1 MIGVFVEHD
10 NGTLTEASAEA
21 LTFAR
26 DLGEI
31 TAICVGAPDT
41 DALGAHGVG
50 RVMSAAIDGTYAPQA
65 WGAAVAE
72 AAAEAG
78 VLLAAGTERGN
89 EVLAHAAID
98 LDAPFAANCLS
109 YTDGA
114 ALRIRWGGSLHEEAT
129 VAAPRAV
136 LTVAPHSVEASLASR
151 PSSPEVVTL
160 SPELSPE
167 ALAVRIV
174 DQEAASAGV
183 TLATAKVVVSGG
195 RGVGSAEGF
204 AALEELAELL
214 GGKVGCSRV
223 ATNNGWRNHAD
234 QVGQTGTVIAPELYI
249 ACGISGAIQHWVG
262 MMASKNIL
270 AINTDAEAPMV
281 TKADYAI
288 IGDLHEV
295 LPALTSAIRAAKGL

>member
-1 MIGVFVEHD
+1 MIVVFVEHE
-10 NGTLTEASAEA
+10 NGLLTEASAEA

-26 DLGEI
+26 GHGDL
-31 TAICVGAPDT
+31 TAVCVGSPDV
-41 DALGAHGVG
+41 DALAAHGVT
-50 RVMSAAIDGTYAPQA
+50 RIISAEIDGTYAPQA
-65 WGAAVAE
+65 WGAAVAQ
-72 AAAEAG
+72 AASGAD
-78 VLLAAGTERGN
+78 VVIAAGSERGN

-98 LDAPFAANCLS
+98 LDAAFVANCLS
-109 YTDGA
+109 FADGA
-114 ALRIRWGGSLHEEAT
+114 AVRVRWGGSLREEAL
-129 VAAPRAV
+129 VAGAPAV
-136 LTVAPHSVEASLASR
+136 ITVAPHSTEATPAST
-151 PSSPEVVTL
+151 PASPVVDQITPRI
-160 SPELSPE
+160 SDQ

-174 DQEAASAGV
+174 DQEQAVEGV
-183 TLATAKVVVSGG
+183 TLATAKIVVSGG

-204 AALEELAELL
+204 GELEELAELL

-234 QVGQTGTVIAPELYI
+234 QVGQTGTVIAPDLYI

-288 IGDLHEV
+288 VGDLHEV
-295 LPALTSAIRAAKGL
+295 IPAITAAVRSAQGS